1 MHNTFVPARRRMI
14 QTSLATVGFLTFSGL
29 GRAMRA
35 SSTLPPKYSGF
46 LSGGL
51 IDLRY
56 PFSLPELPY
65 ASNAFAPGIDTITM
79 EIHHG
84 KHHAGYVR
92 KLNAALE
99 GEPSLQ
105 SKTLGELLADLDAV
119 PDSIRI
125 AVRNN
130 GGGHANHSLYWET
143 MRPGGS
149 QPLGQLAA
157 DIKRD
162 FGSLEELRA
171 QLKTAASGQFGSG
184 WAWLVADPS
193 GSLVVLSTAN
203 QDSPLMEG
211 QHPLFGI
218 DVWEHAYYLN
228 YQNRR
233 GDYVDAF
240 LDIADWAAVSA
251 NYENLFKL
259 N

>member
-1 MHNTFVPARRRMI
+1 
-14 QTSLATVGFLTFSGL
+14 
-29 GRAMRA
+29 MRP
-35 SSTLPPKYSGF
+35 SSTLPSKHSGL

-51 IDLRY
+51 PDLRY

-65 ASNAFAPGIDTITM
+65 ASDAFAPGIDAATM

-99 GEPSLQ
+99 GQPDLQ
-105 SKTLGELLADLDAV
+105 AKTLGELLADIDAL
-119 PDSIRI
+119 PDSIRTS
-125 AVRNN
+125 VRNN
-130 GGGHANHSLYWET
+130 GGGHANHALYWAT

-149 QPLGQLAA
+149 QPTGQLAT

-162 FGSLEELRA
+162 FGSLEDLRA
-171 QLKTAASGQFGSG
+171 QIKAAASGQFGSG
-184 WAWLVADPS
+184 WAWLVADPN

-203 QDSPLMEG
+203 QDSPLMAG
-211 QHPLFGI
+211 QRPLFGI

-240 LDIADWAAVSA
+240 LDIADWATVSA
-251 NYENLFKL
+251 NYEKVI
-259 N
+259 

>member
-1 MHNTFVPARRRMI
+1 MI
-14 QTSLATVGFLTFSGL
+14 QTSLASIGLLTFSGV
-29 GRAMRA
+29 GRAMRP
-35 SSTLPPKYSGF
+35 SSTLPSKHSGL

-51 IDLRY
+51 PDLRY

-65 ASNAFAPGIDTITM
+65 ASDAFAPGIDAATM

-99 GEPSLQ
+99 GQPDLQ
-105 SKTLGELLADLDAV
+105 AKTLGELLADIDAL
-119 PDSIRI
+119 PDSIRTS
-125 AVRNN
+125 VRNN
-130 GGGHANHSLYWET
+130 GGGHANHALYWAT

-149 QPLGQLAA
+149 QPTGQLAT

-162 FGSLEELRA
+162 FGSLEGLRA
-171 QLKTAASGQFGSG
+171 QIKAAASGQFGSG

-203 QDSPLMEG
+203 QDSPLMAG
-211 QHPLFGI
+211 QRPLFGI

-240 LDIADWAAVSA
+240 LDIADWATVSA
-251 NYENLFKL
+251 NYEKVI
-259 N
+259 